1 MCYFQQ
7 FLDRKGQ
14 TIDGPANIKLI
25 DIQGNRVIPLGEKS
39 NVQINIEEIDIS
51 TDMVVTESKDYNVI
65 LGNDW
70 LSKIRAKIN
79 YDGQLTISTEQEEI
93 TTLVT
98 C

>member
-70 LSKIRAKIN
+70 LSKVKAKIDYN
-79 YDGQLTISTEQEEI
+79 GQLTISTE
-93 TTLVT
+93 
-98 C
+98 